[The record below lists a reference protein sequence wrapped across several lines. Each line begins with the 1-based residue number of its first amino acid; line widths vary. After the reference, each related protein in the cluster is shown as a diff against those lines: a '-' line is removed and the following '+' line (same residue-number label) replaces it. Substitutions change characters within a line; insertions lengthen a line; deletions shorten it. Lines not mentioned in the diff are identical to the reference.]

1 MTHTLT
7 LRRAA
12 KINIG
17 NYENTDVEVTLSVD
31 VQYTSSLTESFKS
44 LSDQVNDLLKMEVDR
59 VDLGQVK
66 SKSKAARFGA

>member
-59 VDLGQVK
+59 VELGQVK